1 MAINS
6 KAKGSS
12 FERKLCKELSLWWTH
27 GEREDVF
34 WRSAGS
40 GARATNAHR
49 SGGSIAN
56 AEGDIVYSDAIGKP
70 FTDFFCIELKTGY
83 GDWSVMDL
91 LESNQKVTQ
100 FEKFW
105 EQVSESALHCKA
117 FPLLIYRKDRK
128 NTIIAIEF
136 EALEHLYSNEEAFQ
150 SLVDVPRV
158 DLNIPYRLGRIYLY
172 KLEDF
177 LEAIKPAYI
186 KEIVNDLHSEETCC

>member
-12 FERKLCKELSLWWTH
+12 FERDICKKLSLWWTH
-27 GEREDVF
+27 GQRDDIF

-49 SGGSIAN
+49 MGGYVSN
-56 AEGDIVYSDAIGKP
+56 AEGDISYSDSIGKP
-70 FTDFFCIELKTGY
+70 FIDFFCVELKAGY
-83 GDWSVMDL
+83 SNWSVMDL
-91 LESNQKVTQ
+91 LETNQKVTQ

-128 NTIIAIEF
+128 NVIVAFDF
-136 EALEHLYSNEEAFQ
+136 EAWRQIFNHKEAAQ
-150 SLVDVPRV
+150 ALVDAPRI
-158 DLNIPYRLGRIYLY
+158 DISIPYRVGHVYFY
-172 KLEDF
+172 KLDDF
-177 LEAIKPAYI
+177 LEALKPEYI
-186 KEIVNDLHSEETCC
+186 KEIVNGIRSEEA

>member
-6 KAKGSS
+6 KNKGSA
-12 FERKLCKELSLWWTH
+12 FERAIAKQLSLWWTH
-27 GEREDVF
+27 GERSDIF
-34 WRSAGS
+34 YRSASS

-49 SGGSIAN
+49 NGGAIAN

-128 NTIIAIEF
+128 NIIVGFDF
-136 EALEHLYSNEEAFQ
+136 EAWRQIYNHKEASQ
-150 SLVDVPRV
+150 ALVDAPHI
-158 DLNIPYRLGRIYLY
+158 DLNIPYRLGRVYLY

-177 LEAIKPAYI
+177 LEAMKPEYI
-186 KEIVNDLHSEETCC
+186 KEIVNGLHP

>member
-1 MAINS
+1 MAVNS

-91 LESNQKVTQ
+91 LETNQKVTQ

-105 EQVSESALHCKA
+105 EQVSESALHSKA
-117 FPLLIYRKDRK
+117 FPLLIYRKDRR
-128 NTIIAIEF
+128 NTIVAFDF
-136 EALEHLYSNEEAFQ
+136 EAWRQIYNHKKASQA
-150 SLVDVPRV
+150 LVDVPHI
-158 DLNIPYRLGRIYLY
+158 DLHIPYRLGRVYIY

-177 LEAIKPAYI
+177 FEALKPEYL
-186 KEIVNDLHSEETCC
+186 KEIVNGVCSEEA